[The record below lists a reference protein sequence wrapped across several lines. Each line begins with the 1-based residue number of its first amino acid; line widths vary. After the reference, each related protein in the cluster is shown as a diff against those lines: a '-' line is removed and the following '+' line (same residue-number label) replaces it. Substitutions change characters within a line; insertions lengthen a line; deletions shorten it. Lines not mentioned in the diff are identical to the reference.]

1 MTEPRTDACNEE
13 LWIALAEILGPR
25 SPSFLPLIEHFG
37 TPEAIFAANRAELQA
52 AAPELGS
59 GALGAILRGAERTNA
74 AKILYWCRRNG
85 VRVLCYDHEGYPSAL
100 RSIREPA
107 VVLYALGNFPDGE
120 KDFATGVV
128 GTRHADEYGATVAY
142 KLSFE
147 LAAAGSVIV
156 SGMADG
162 IDGIASAAAIDAG
175 GRTVAVLGCG
185 IDIAYPRHHAR
196 LMREIAQSGAVLT
209 EYAPGT
215 RPNGWNFPVRNRIIS
230 ALSGALLV
238 VEGGEQSGALITA
251 RYAALEGKP
260 VFAVPGD
267 ITNPRSRG
275 TNLLLHSGA
284 ELALSADD
292 VLSSFRFLYRDAV
305 REQAFLEAQQYSA
318 LSPEKLRAHGV
329 RFDFAEKPAKK
340 ERIFAKKTGL
350 PAENPAGQAPVAAPA
365 EKDLS
370 VLTAEQKKMYLLLPD
385 EPFTLD
391 TLTAAGYAVSEASA
405 TMTMF
410 EIYGLA
416 AAIPGGRYQKT

>member
-1 MTEPRTDACNEE
+1 MNAPKVTNGSNEE
-13 LWIALAEILGPR
+13 QWIALAEILGPR
-25 SPSFLPLIEHFG
+25 CPAFLPLIEHFG
-37 TPEAIFAANRAELQA
+37 TPEAIFAAGRTELSE

-59 GALGAILRGAERTNA
+59 GALAAILRGAERTNA

-85 VRVLCYDHEGYPSAL
+85 VRVLPFGGEGYPSAL
-100 RSIREPA
+100 RSIAEPPT
-107 VVLYALGNFPDGE
+107 VLYCLGSFPDGE
-120 KDFATGVV
+120 KDFAVGVV
-128 GTRHADEYGATVAY
+128 GTRLADEYGAEVAY

-147 LAAAGSVIV
+147 LAAAGAVIV
-156 SGMADG
+156 SGMAEG
-162 IDGIASAAAIDAG
+162 IDGIAAAAAIEAG

-185 IDIAYPRHHAR
+185 IDIAYPRRHAR
-196 LMREIAQSGAVLT
+196 LMREIAQCGAVLT

-251 RYAALEGKP
+251 RYAVLQGKP

-305 REQAFLEAQQYSA
+305 REQAFLEAQQFSS
-318 LSPEKLRAHGV
+318 LSPEKLRAHGIGL
-329 RFDFAEKPAKK
+329 DFAEKPAKK
-340 ERIFAKKTGL
+340 EKKSAKTA
-350 PAENPAGQAPVAAPA
+350 AENQTARATAALPR

-370 VLTAEQKKMYLLLPD
+370 VLTEEQKKMYLLLPD
-385 EPFTLD
+385 APFTLD
-391 TLTAAGYAVSEASA
+391 TLTAAGYAPSEASA
-405 TMTMF
+405 SMTLF

-416 AAIPGGRYQKT
+416 VALPGGRYQKT